1 MQNSIFLNN
10 PLTIN
15 QNTNVY
21 GSLIN
26 GGNFD
31 YIITINTQYLTD
43 GNITGLFEN
52 ATYKQNNIVINQVDI
67 NLTLQNFVFNN
78 QSISTI
84 EAGLSNIGFGTFL
97 LTTQKI
103 GDLLLEVIAHKMF
116 GHAQAHAAIRNDSEF
131 YTHDGEIWNHL
142 TNTLNINSIKYDIF
156 NQYLALGRYALNED
170 SASNYIN
177 FNLQDMTLDYPL
189 YLDGSVVLDASLT
202 NDERNNLLQ
211 GPNVGGNQVING
223 LYNIPIL
230 IRFI

>member
-31 YIITINTQYLTD
+31 YIITINTQYLTN

-52 ATYKQNNIVINQVDI
+52 ATYKQNNIVLNEVDI
-67 NLTLQNFVFNN
+67 NLTLHNFVFNN

-131 YTHDGEIWNHL
+131 YTHDEQIWNHL
-142 TNTLNINSIKYDIF
+142 SNTLNINSIKYDIF
-156 NQYLALGRYALNED
+156 NQYLALGRYALDED

>member
-1 MQNSIFLNN
+1 MQDSIFLNN
-10 PLTIN
+10 PLIIN

-43 GNITGLFEN
+43 GNLTGLFEN
-52 ATYKQNNIVINQVDI
+52 ATYKQNNIVLNQVDI
-67 NLTLQNFVFNN
+67 NLTLQNFEFNN

-97 LTTQKI
+97 STTQKI
-103 GDLLLEVIAHKMF
+103 GDLLLEIVAHKMF

-142 TNTLNINSIKYDIF
+142 TNTLNIDSIKYDIF

-170 SASNYIN
+170 STSNYIN

-189 YLDGSVVLDASLT
+189 YLDGSVILDASLT